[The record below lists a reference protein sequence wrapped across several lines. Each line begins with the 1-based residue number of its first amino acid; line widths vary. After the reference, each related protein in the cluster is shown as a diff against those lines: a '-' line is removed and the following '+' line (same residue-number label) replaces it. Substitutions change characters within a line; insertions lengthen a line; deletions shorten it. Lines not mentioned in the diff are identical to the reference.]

1 MNMKTTH
8 FRNSAKGVLRAAEA
22 FVEIVILMILYYLM
36 WRYGYDTTGE
46 PSYTGYGK
54 YVLTGVY
61 GILVWVLFA
70 CFDGLK
76 FGHFRASGV
85 LFSQGISL
93 FIVNFISYWQLC
105 LIENTVIKV
114 TPMLQLFLGDL
125 VVALVCTLIYSKV
138 YHRLY
143 GSRNMAMIFGK
154 DAAVSLKFK
163 METRPDKYR
172 IVKLISID
180 DGLESICE
188 QIVNYDSVII
198 NDVPAEIRNKI
209 LKFCYQNGIRTY
221 LTPKLSDIIVRG
233 ATSIN
238 LFDTPLLLVR
248 GMGLTISQRFFKRMM
263 DLIIAIPVALISAP
277 IMLIVA
283 LAIKCEDGGPVFY
296 KQERVTR
303 DGRPFTI
310 IKFRSMI
317 VDAEKN
323 GVPQLAQEKDPR
335 ITKVGAFIRATRLDE
350 LPQIFNIL
358 KGDMSVVGPR
368 PERQEYID
376 QVCEET
382 PEFVYRLK
390 VKGGLTGYAQVYGK
404 YNTTP
409 YDKLRMDMIYIENYS
424 LFLDIKLLLM
434 TLRIMLTKESTEGID
449 KAEENKKLAQELADE
464 VKSEK

>member
-283 LAIKCEDGGPVFY
+283 LAIKCED
-296 KQERVTR
+296 E
-303 DGRPFTI
+303 DGDSLGTV
-310 IKFRSMI
+310 KTTAVGM
-317 VDAEKN
+317 
-323 GVPQLAQEKDPR
+323 VPE
-335 ITKVGAFIRATRLDE
+335 G
-350 LPQIFNIL
+350 
-358 KGDMSVVGPR
+358 
-368 PERQEYID
+368 
-376 QVCEET
+376 
-382 PEFVYRLK
+382 
-390 VKGGLTGYAQVYGK
+390 TGYKVYFRLPNK
-404 YNTTP
+404 TAE
-409 YDKLRMDMIYIENYS
+409 LRIENDD
-424 LFLDIKLLLM
+424 L
-434 TLRIMLTKESTEGID
+434 
-449 KAEENKKLAQELADE
+449 
-464 VKSEK
+464 